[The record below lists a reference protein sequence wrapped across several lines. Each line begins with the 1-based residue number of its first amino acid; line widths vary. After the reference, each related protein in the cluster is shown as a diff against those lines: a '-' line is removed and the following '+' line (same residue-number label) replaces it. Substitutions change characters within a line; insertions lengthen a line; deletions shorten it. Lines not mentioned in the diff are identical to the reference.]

1 MNNLSFDKA
10 QLLEIIKKNRE
21 QHRAI
26 FEEAYDGFYKALVAQ
41 LDKMKEAALAK
52 KKVSLYVG
60 LTEPVDMTSEYDE
73 VIQML
78 ELTTD
83 NEVVLDQRQFKNYI
97 LDEWNWKGQFITS
110 NSLYANNIPS
120 ADLEKYNNY

>member
-1 MNNLSFDKA
+1 MNNLKFNKDK
-10 QLLEIIKKNRE
+10 LLTIIKENRTK
-21 QHRAI
+21 HRAI

-52 KKVSLYVG
+52 KKISMYVG

-83 NEVVLDQRQFKNYI
+83 DSIVLDQRQFKNYI
-97 LDEWNWKGQFITS
+97 LDEWNWKGQFITA
-110 NSLYANNIPS
+110 NSAYARNIS
-120 ADLEKYNNY
+120 AADLEKYTNG